1 MFISVLFLLLCLI
14 VLGLGPVL
22 HPLIAHRHKLM
33 AFLDGFVLTAVLAL
47 LFCNILPH
55 AMESQGLWVLLIAF
69 LGMMIPGLIEKLGT
83 QFAKASHQTTL
94 ILAII
99 GLAFHMFV
107 DGIALIQPD
116 ATHGDTNIGTSIVP
130 IAIFLHSIPMALMVW
145 WIIRPITSLRASL
158 FILLLLGLSL
168 VLGFGF
174 GFYVAVSEHHT
185 SFGLFE
191 GLVVGSLLH
200 VMFHRH
206 TPHDTNSS
214 AEWQW
219 PAGFGSLVAIAVG
232 FVLNLFVPV
241 LSHSHYW
248 TQTSNLFYDFAILSA
263 PALLLAYLA
272 GGFIQ
277 AFLPKAS
284 VQWLQKGSSFKQAF
298 KGMMFGLPLP
308 VCSCGVVPLYKSLVH
323 RGTPIAAALAFFV
336 ATPELG
342 FDAILLSLPLLG
354 QTMMFIRLIA
364 AAVVALS
371 VGWLMG
377 MIFKKSPMPSIPA
390 TSVESEFSFQQ
401 KLLMSFKS
409 AFGEILDHTG
419 PWIIVGIVI
428 AVLIEPLLSTHPL
441 QMLASHWQ
449 VPLMALI
456 GMPMYVCASGATPL
470 VAVLMANGL
479 SPGAA
484 LAFLITGPATNV
496 TTFGILAKLHS
507 QKVATL
513 FAALMFVIPVCLGY
527 VVNWF
532 FPTLSAPNI
541 FQAHTHGATLVQ
553 KIALGILVIA
563 FMGLLLR
570 KGPRH
575 LINQIVAFENE
586 SGPETLPHEH
596 PHDQHHN
603 HKQMNSAPN
612 NTHPAKTEKSCCH

>member
-1 MFISVLFLLLCLI
+1 MFISVLCLILCLV

-47 LFCNILPH
+47 LFCHILPH

-69 LGMMIPGLIEKLGT
+69 LGMMVPGLIEKLGAK
-83 QFAKASHQTTL
+83 FAKASHQTTL
-94 ILAII
+94 VLAIV
-99 GLAFHMFV
+99 GLAFHMFA
-107 DGIALIQPD
+107 DGIALIQPE
-116 ATHGDTNIGTSIVP
+116 AMHGDTNVATNIVP

-168 VLGFGF
+168 TLGFGF

-206 TPHDTNSS
+206 GPGAS
-214 AEWQW
+214 ANPADWQW
-219 PAGFGSLVAIAVG
+219 PAGIGSLTAIASG
-232 FVLNLFVPV
+232 FILNLFVPI

-248 TQTSNLFYDFAILSA
+248 TQTSNLFYDLALLSA
-263 PALLLAYLA
+263 PALLIAYLA
-272 GGFIQ
+272 GGLIQ

-284 VQWLQKGSSFKQAF
+284 VQWLQKGSSFRQSF

-308 VCSCGVVPLYKSLVH
+308 VCSCGVVPLYKSLVQ
-323 RGTPIAAALAFFV
+323 RGTPIAAAMAFFI

-342 FDAILLSLPLLG
+342 FDAILISLPLLG
-354 QTMMFIRLIA
+354 KTMMIIRLVA
-364 AAVVALS
+364 AATVALF

-377 MIFKKSPMPSIPA
+377 VLFKDAPTQLQPA
-390 TSVESEFSFQQ
+390 INTEPQISFQQ
-401 KLLMSFKS
+401 KIMLSFKS

-428 AVLIEPLLSTHPL
+428 AALIEPLLATNSL
-441 QMLASHWQ
+441 QSISSYWQ
-449 VPLMALI
+449 VPLLAIL

-470 VAVLMANGL
+470 VAVLMANGV

-496 TTFGILAKLHS
+496 TTFGILSRLHS
-507 QKVATL
+507 KKMAVTFATM
-513 FAALMFVIPVCLGY
+513 MFVIPVSLGY
-527 VVNWF
+527 LVNLF
-532 FPTLSAPNI
+532 FPTLTAPQI
-541 FQAHTHGATLVQ
+541 FHAHEHGATPLQ
-553 KIALGILVIA
+553 KISLTILALA
-563 FMGLLLR
+563 FVALLIR

-575 LINQIVAFENE
+575 LINQIVSFESE
-586 SGPETLPHEH
+586 DAGEPHAHDHAHDHSHDHAHSHTQAEAKPAIPE
-596 PHDQHHN
+596 
-603 HKQMNSAPN
+603 K
-612 NTHPAKTEKSCCH
+612 KSCCH